1 MIQRADILQTRGAAD
16 ANHQRENR
24 RGLPLPGLDKN
35 RKQRSN
41 ELHYFSGAT
50 LQGKKAPA
58 GFLPGRDFSS
68 QKARCL

>member
-1 MIQRADILQTRGAAD
+1 VQTYCRHGALPMQTISEKIVAS
-16 ANHQRENR
+16 
-24 RGLPLPGLDKN
+24 LPLPGLVKN

-58 GFLPGRDFSS
+58 GSLPSRDFSS